1 MLPGTVVER
10 VWQWLATPE
19 EMLASD
25 CQGESGQPMSIN
37 IDNANSAQSVE
48 NDPLNGCM
56 NQVQDWD
63 PTVDE
68 RKEWSIS
75 QLIEAQDNDPFCSN
89 IKSWIK
95 SKIN

>member
-1 MLPGTVVER
+1 
-10 VWQWLATPE
+10 
-19 EMLASD
+19 
-25 CQGESGQPMSIN
+25 MSIN
-37 IDNANSAQSVE
+37 INNANSAQSVE